1 MKTKIAL
8 SASPTDP
15 QTFDGQKLVPLLKA
29 IFGAP
34 SKSKKT
40 KELQEYDWN
49 KSAVQLY
56 IYANGNV
63 GVLISVDDMPTLEFD
78 GAKPNV
84 ARTRILA
91 WVKAYQKALDK
102 QTAAIDKI
110 RQKLVTA
117 AASL

>member
-8 SASPTDP
+8 SASPTDS
-15 QTFDGQKLVPLLKA
+15 QTFDGAKLVPMFKA
-29 IFGAP
+29 IFGAT
-34 SKSKKT
+34 SSSKKT
-40 KELQEYDWN
+40 AEAHEYAWN
-49 KSAVQLY
+49 KANVQLY

-63 GVLISVDDMPTLEFD
+63 GVLISVSDMPTLEFD
-78 GAKPNV
+78 GAKPNA
-84 ARTRILA
+84 ARTRVLA
-91 WVKAYQKALDK
+91 WVKAYQKMLDK